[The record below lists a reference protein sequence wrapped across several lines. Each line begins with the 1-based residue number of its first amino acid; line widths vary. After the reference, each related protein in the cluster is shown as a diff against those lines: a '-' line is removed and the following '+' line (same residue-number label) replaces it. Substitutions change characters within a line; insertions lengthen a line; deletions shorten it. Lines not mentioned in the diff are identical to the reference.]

1 MMMDYGSIQFVL
13 LMALMLWIF
22 FFCADA
28 VVFFI
33 GSLRRALTDGTN
45 PSTADWDVE
54 KGDDTRELDEED
66 IDDTNYYLMG

>member
-1 MMMDYGSIQFVL
+1 MMNYGSIQFVL

-33 GSLRRALTDGTN
+33 GSLKRAFTDGTD
-45 PSTADWDVE
+45 SVTADCEVE
-54 KGDDTRELDEED
+54 KGYDTREFDED
-66 IDDTNYYLMG
+66 INDTDYPMG